1 MVCVSWLPLG
11 FTWPLE
17 HYSCSLQ
24 NADRA
29 GKGSVMGPG
38 ADLFLNL
45 LTKCLLKPCQSS
57 ASVAQK
63 PLQTTMKDLL
73 FSQSP
78 QTRTNHL
85 KPPIAA
91 LSESVM
97 LQNCSTSMTL
107 LEKSCLVWEQHFVCH
122 WIYQRTAF
130 ASCLLPLVPIPFSK
144 LGTTTCVTFPQK
156 QQSETPFLGQDS
168 PQATSN
174 SLSKMSQLPWKQSTD
189 ITLPLPWCCDTGE
202 RPVSLLIT

>member
-1 MVCVSWLPLG
+1 MEEKPPKNWNWATWCVSWLPLG

-57 ASVAQK
+57 APAAQK

-73 FSQSP
+73 LSQNP

-85 KPPIAA
+85 KPPLAA

-97 LQNCSTSMTL
+97 LQNCSTSMRKQMLQNCSTSRRKAALCENSTL
-107 LEKSCLVWEQHFVCH
+107 FVTEFT
-122 WIYQRTAF
+122 R
-130 ASCLLPLVPIPFSK
+130 
-144 LGTTTCVTFPQK
+144 K
-156 QQSETPFLGQDS
+156 Q
-168 PQATSN
+168 
-174 SLSKMSQLPWKQSTD
+174 
-189 ITLPLPWCCDTGE
+189 PLP
-202 RPVSLLIT
+202 PAFSPLYLFPSLNSVPQLV